1 MSGSTS
7 SKSAILV
14 VALIAAAT
22 FMSTRSGA
30 EPAAQSAQSAQNA
43 LKKPTPSGAAP
54 KLVRP
59 GAVQSSKAAAGTA
72 QQEDGSKTSN
82 FQIQRHLSDRQSAE
96 SQKQSLQKKL
106 GKPCKNCL

>member
-30 EPAAQSAQSAQNA
+30 EPAAQSAQNA

>member
-1 MSGSTS
+1 
-7 SKSAILV
+7 LV